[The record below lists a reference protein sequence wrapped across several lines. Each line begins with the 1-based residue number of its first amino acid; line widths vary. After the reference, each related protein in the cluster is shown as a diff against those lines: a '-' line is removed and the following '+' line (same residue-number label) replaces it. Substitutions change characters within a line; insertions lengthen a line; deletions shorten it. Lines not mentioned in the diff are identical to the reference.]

1 MNKGETLTNN
11 KPYRILLVE
20 DEEHLSGVVAL
31 NLELEGYHVDKSED
45 GANAIDL
52 IQQESFDLIVLDVML
67 PGMHGFEVCR
77 RMREEKI
84 KTPVLMI
91 SAKGNSTDRIH
102 GLKSGADDY
111 LPKPF
116 DLEELLLRVA
126 ALLRRS
132 AEISEEGDGVYNM
145 DGLTINIQGLS
156 IKSGEESFE
165 LSAREARVLDLLIR
179 NADKAV
185 SRDEILRKCWTGE
198 TEPTYRTIDNLIVGL
213 RKKLREKDRN
223 KQIIRSVRGVG
234 YVFSGN
240 LSS

>member
-11 KPYRILLVE
+11 HPYRILLVE

-31 NLELEGYHVDKSED
+31 NLELEGYHVVKSED
-45 GANAIDL
+45 GADAFDL
-52 IQQESFDLIVLDVML
+52 IQRETFDLIVLDVML

-132 AEISEEGDGVYNM
+132 AEISEESDGVYKM
-145 DGLTINIQGLS
+145 DGLTINIRGLS
-156 IKSGEESFE
+156 IKSEEESFE
-165 LSAREARVLDLLIR
+165 LSSREAKVLDLLIR
-179 NADKAV
+179 NAEKAV
-185 SRDEILRKCWTGE
+185 SRDEIIRKCWSGE

-213 RKKLREKDRN
+213 RKKLLEKDRN
-223 KQIIRSVRGVG
+223 DQTIRSVRGVG